1 MINMLKIKAYFGEW
15 KEATREQAEHFYN
28 TFCECAT
35 ALKGDEKRKHFNKCH
50 IRGGHVLMN
59 GTVETTE
66 EQKERIFQHYKN
78 RLINEVRDTSGNE
91 KIRFNVIEYLC
102 SFPKIN
108 PFVMAASIT
117 NEGITILFDDS
128 SISREE
134 NRRKE
139 REVKS
144 C

>member
-1 MINMLKIKAYFGEW
+1 MLEIKAYFREW
-15 KEATREQAEHFYN
+15 KEATKEQAEHFYN

-35 ALKGDEKRKHFNKCH
+35 ALKGDEKRKYFNKCY
-50 IRGGHVLMN
+50 IRGGHVLLD

-66 EQKERIFQHYKN
+66 EQKERIFQYYKQD
-78 RLINEVRDTSGNE
+78 LIKTKELSKNIGL
-91 KIRFNVIEYLC
+91 RFNVIEYVC

-139 REVKS
+139 RQVKKLLA
-144 C
+144 